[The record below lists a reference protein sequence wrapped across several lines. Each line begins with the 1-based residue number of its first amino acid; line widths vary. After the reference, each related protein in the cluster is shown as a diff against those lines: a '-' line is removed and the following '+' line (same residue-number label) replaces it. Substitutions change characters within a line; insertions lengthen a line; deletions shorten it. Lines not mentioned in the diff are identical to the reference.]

1 MNAAFPFFLS
11 LNQSQMRRRDEV
23 MSCDIQEL
31 EASLRQ
37 QEVVREQETPAE
49 EIARLKEAS
58 ADDHINMDR
67 EVG

>member
-1 MNAAFPFFLS
+1 MNECFS

-23 MSCDIQEL
+23 ISCDIQEL
-31 EASLRQ
+31 EASLRR

>member
-1 MNAAFPFFLS
+1 MFLLGVFS
-11 LNQSQMRRRDEV
+11 LLFQSQMRRRDEV

-58 ADDHINMDR
+58 MDDHINMDR

>member
-1 MNAAFPFFLS
+1 MLRFLP